1 MSISLKRK
9 KIFQKEKR
17 YSFVFRSAF
26 QISRKKF
33 SCHVHFKWGIFFSD
47 YIKIYLIYLWRTF
60 LLFYSQDEYDSYMS
74 YLLDTQKPSQH
85 KVLYHH
91 IDSLSDNLSSSDK
104 LKDEEKRVETLEKE
118 ARHLLEE
125 NAR

>member
-1 MSISLKRK
+1 M
-9 KIFQKEKR
+9 
-17 YSFVFRSAF
+17 
-26 QISRKKF
+26 
-33 SCHVHFKWGIFFSD
+33 
-47 YIKIYLIYLWRTF
+47 
-60 LLFYSQDEYDSYMS
+60 LFYSQDEYDSYMS